1 MPLFRTYKVLFI
13 SRIMKDKLSH
23 KSKLSKSIGKKMT
36 FLFPLTVAG
45 LFANFGHSLQ
55 QMHESLLHIHP
66 VFLTMLF
73 RSCDLP
79 GPCCMSCWPGLSQDS
94 ISWRC
99 GVSVSLWL
107 WLCVYLC
114 VCLFVCVFIPSENL
128 STGSMCLC
136 VCVCLCMLLRLSSE
150 KKFTGCLYVRVIL
163 CVMCEVSLSLCLFN
177 ILYKIS

>member
-23 KSKLSKSIGKKMT
+23 KPKLSKSIGKKMT

-45 LFANFGHSLQ
+45 LFASFGHSLQ
-55 QMHESLLHIHP
+55 QMHELLLHIHS
-66 VFLTMLF
+66 VFLTLLF

-99 GVSVSLWL
+99 GVSVNLLIMIVCVFVCLSFR
-107 WLCVYLC
+107 LCVYSVWVQVYVFVC
-114 VCLFVCVFIPSENL
+114 VCLFVYAFASFFWKKVYRLFVCACYF
-128 STGSMCLC
+128 MCDVWC
-136 VCVCLCMLLRLSSE
+136 FSVCL
-150 KKFTGCLYVRVIL
+150 FVWYFI
-163 CVMCEVSLSLCLFN
+163 
-177 ILYKIS
+177 